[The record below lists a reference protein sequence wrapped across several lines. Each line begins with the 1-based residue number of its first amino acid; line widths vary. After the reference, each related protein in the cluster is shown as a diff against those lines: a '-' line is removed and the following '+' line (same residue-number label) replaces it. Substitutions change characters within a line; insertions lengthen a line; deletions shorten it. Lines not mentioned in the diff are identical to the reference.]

1 MYEMNLKMN
10 PSAANIAA
18 AADLAK
24 PAVQKLFD
32 TMGEAAAPL
41 YALTQSEEPPTPAQL
56 VEAIASLRDA
66 ADSIKKL
73 EYQVLGVAV
82 LGGAAVTTTARKV
95 GVRPTTLSE
104 NLASTRAVGRGR
116 PMSQLPDGTWV
127 NV

>member
-10 PSAANIAA
+10 PTPANLAA

-24 PAVQKLFD
+24 PTVKRLFD

-41 YALTQSEEPPTPAQL
+41 YALTQSETPPTPQQL
-56 VEAIASLRDA
+56 VEAIASLRAA
-66 ADSIKKL
+66 ADEIRRL
-73 EYQVLGVAV
+73 EYAVLGVAV

-127 NV
+127 NA

>member
-1 MYEMNLKMN
+1 MYEMNLKMT
-10 PSAANIAA
+10 PSEANKAA

-24 PAVQKLFD
+24 PAVQRLFD

-41 YALTQSEEPPTPAQL
+41 YALAQSDEAPTPQQL
-56 VEAIASLRDA
+56 VEAIASLRGA
-66 ADSIKKL
+66 ADAIRKL

-116 PMSQLPDGTWV
+116 PMSQLPNGVWV
-127 NV
+127 NA